1 MPATSEKES
10 TERRKN
16 AQKASKE
23 ADKQMAYAK
32 QRELKRAAR
41 REFEISAMKRR
52 VLAYGDA
59 AVLPRSFK
67 VRAAVAKDMKSKI
80 GPVVD

>member
-1 MPATSEKES
+1 
-10 TERRKN
+10 
-16 AQKASKE
+16 
-23 ADKQMAYAK
+23 MAYAK

-41 REFEISAMKRR
+41 GEFEMSAMKRR

-80 GPVVD
+80 GPVID